1 MGSVMDGFASP
12 VFEDE
17 NPAEIVIR
25 LLSKSGGCRIH
36 LM

>member
-1 MGSVMDGFASP
+1 MESVMDGFASP

-25 LLSKSGGCRIH
+25 LLSKSGGCRHH